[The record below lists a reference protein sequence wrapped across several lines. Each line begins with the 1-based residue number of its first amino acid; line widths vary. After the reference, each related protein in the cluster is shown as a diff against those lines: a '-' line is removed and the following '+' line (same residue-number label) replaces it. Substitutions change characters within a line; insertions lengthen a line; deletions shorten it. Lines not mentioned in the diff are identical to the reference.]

1 MSNALTKVLFYS
13 AAILGGGGAAETFK
27 DHHPFVGVPMFILGI
42 AVLGLLLVLRQRARR
57 NTSPGAR

>member
-1 MSNALTKVLFYS
+1 MKVLLYA

-42 AVLGLLLVLRQRARR
+42 AALVLLLVLWQRA
-57 NTSPGAR
+57 NSGNG